1 MLKVA
6 RTLYCCPG
14 SPPGAEEAYC
24 HMSVYMRSLP
34 VGASEANTAELE
46 LMLRR
51 YITAGAASTD
61 MQAMLRHKAIAEKL
75 AAPACSCL
83 LQRQLE
89 QLAASEGQQEQLPT
103 VEHLQY
109 NCWSIALPF
118 ACQLSQPS
126 AGQLATLKAVAASS
140 AQAMRQLEPS
150 NPHSHVAA
158 AEALQ
163 VDCHRQQTQQ
173 RVEFYLR
180 AFELA
185 QQQRSDY
192 WTAVGAVN
200 AFFVATFCP
209 LEDGHSALA
218 AAVAAFEQAAEAA
231 LRRCKRLL
239 PEQWVRPLEY
249 DEQVARCLLPGAHEQ
264 LQLWQ
269 GQPHGAGPAVS
280 AALQASGD
288 AQAEASSQQVDTS
301 GFDAAHATDCDGCGQ
316 AAVGLRRCAR
326 CKKAQYCRLGQ
337 RCCPHPT
344 QPAFCLV
351 GTGISC
357 QQGVPAWIPA

>member
-1 MLKVA
+1 MLKAA
-6 RTLYCCPG
+6 RALYCCPAR
-14 SPPGAEEAYC
+14 PPRAEEAYC
-24 HMSVYMRSLP
+24 HVSAYMHSLP
-34 VGASEANTAELE
+34 MGASEADKAELE

-75 AAPACSCL
+75 AAPACSSL

-150 NPHSHVAA
+150 NPHRHVAA

-269 GQPHGAGPAVS
+269 GQPHDPGPAVS

-288 AQAEASSQQVDTS
+288 AQAAVFLQQEGISD
-301 GFDAAHATDCDGCGQ
+301 FDIDRATDCDGCGQ
-316 AAVGLRRCAR
+316 NAGGLPRCAR
-326 CKKAQYCRLGQ
+326 CKKAQYCRWG
-337 RCCPHPT
+337 RG
-344 QPAFCLV
+344 AAACLNWPC
-351 GTGISC
+351 TC
-357 QQGVPAWIPA
+357 L